1 MLHVSLVIV
10 EVVRLLH
17 SELLIEALLK
27 NLHELLGQQR
37 LVARESRCLL
47 SQVHHDV
54 I

>member
-17 SELLIEALLK
+17 SKLLIEALLK
-27 NLHELLGQQR
+27 NLHELLRQQR
-37 LVARESRCLL
+37 LVARESRRLL
-47 SQVHHDV
+47 SQVHHNV